1 MYISRRVTPSYDW
14 ETESN
19 WPQVCFCLSSRALY
33 IFTGVD
39 RRETPSYKGHSSKLY
54 KILWLPSTYAQFHN
68 IYPIPDH
75 KFLLIM
81 GKEDDEKIQKD
92 DEEELLD
99 IASKRPEPTLV
110 KRTDRSSALTKEE
123 VKSIVATKFAK
134 MEKKQADLTMPFPL
148 RKSKM
153 SFKSC

>member
-1 MYISRRVTPSYDW
+1 
-14 ETESN
+14 
-19 WPQVCFCLSSRALY
+19 
-33 IFTGVD
+33 
-39 RRETPSYKGHSSKLY
+39 
-54 KILWLPSTYAQFHN
+54 
-68 IYPIPDH
+68 
-75 KFLLIM
+75 M

-92 DEEELLD
+92 DEELLD
-99 IASKRPEPTLV
+99 IASKRPEPISV